1 MKLKFSILL
10 PLVAFAA
17 FAQQPPAA
25 APATPGRGA
34 GRGAAQ
40 PAVRSP
46 EILPDNKVTFRL
58 RAATATQVTLNG
70 DWPQGRGISMTKDD
84 QGIWSATVG
93 PLTPELWNYTFNV
106 DGVGLLDPSNPN
118 LLRDGTRYMCFFII
132 PGQLSENYAIKD
144 VPHGNV
150 NIVWY
155 DSPTLKLQRRMY
167 VYTPPGYETGKLRY
181 PVLYL
186 LHGAGGDEDAWN
198 NMGRASVIMD
208 NLIAAGKAKPM
219 LVVMTNG
226 NANQKMA
233 PGYGIVPGQNTQ
245 GIFGNPGEVGAAGF
259 AGRGAAPGAPAGR
272 AGAPPSAATAP
283 PAPPG
288 AAPAT
293 ATAPGGRAATP
304 GAAPGG
310 GRGGIGGGP
319 FPESLVKDV
328 IPFIEKNY
336 RVIAKK
342 DSRAVTGL
350 SMGGGHTLAASNAH
364 PEVFSYVGVLSM
376 GTREDITDKLQGLKK
391 AGIKFYY
398 VGCGQ
403 TDNICVEGS
412 KNLDALLTK
421 VGINHKTTF
430 SPGGHTWANWRI
442 YLNEW
447 APMLFK

>member
-1 MKLKFSILL
+1 
-10 PLVAFAA
+10 
-17 FAQQPPAA
+17 
-25 APATPGRGA
+25 
-34 GRGAAQ
+34 
-40 PAVRSP
+40 
-46 EILPDNKVTFRL
+46 
-58 RAATATQVTLNG
+58 
-70 DWPQGRGISMTKDD
+70 MTKDD

-93 PLTPELWNYTFNV
+93 PFTPELWNYTFNV
-106 DGVGLLDPSNPN
+106 DGATVLDPSNAN
-118 LLRDGTRYMCFFII
+118 LLRDGTRYMNFFII
-132 PGQLSENYAIKD
+132 PGPLSENYSLKD

-155 DSPTLKLQRRMY
+155 DSPTLKLERRMY
-167 VYTPPGYETGKLRY
+167 VYTPAGYASGNQKY

-233 PGYGIVPGQNTQ
+233 PGYGIVPGQSTN
-245 GIFGNPGEVGAAGF
+245 GIFGNPGEIGAAGF
-259 AGRGAAPGAPAGR
+259 PGRGPAPATG
-272 AGAPPSAATAP
+272 T
-283 PAPPG
+283 PAV

-293 ATAPGGRAATP
+293 GTPAVAAATP
-304 GAAPGG
+304 A
-310 GRGGIGGGP
+310 GRGGAPGAGRGNMGGTA

-328 IPFIEKNY
+328 IPYIEKNY

-342 DSRAVTGL
+342 DSRAITGL
-350 SMGGGHTLAASNAH
+350 SMGGAHTLTATNSH
-364 PEVFSYVGVLSM
+364 PDVFSYVGVLSM
-376 GTREDITDKLQGLKK
+376 GTRDDITDKLEALKK
-391 AGIKFYY
+391 AGVKFYY

-403 TDNICVEGS
+403 ADNICVEGS
-412 KNLDALLTK
+412 KNLDSLLAK

-442 YLNEW
+442 YLNEYV
-447 APMLFK
+447 PMLFK